1 MRMHVKGRVTASA
14 VAIAAV
20 VACALPVATGQTPP
34 PQAGPRPLRAM
45 TYNIHHGSGNDD
57 CTPPPVTRP
66 PSTECAFDLDRIA
79 EVIRAEAPDIVALQE
94 VDRFWGRSGTLDHPA
109 LLAAALEM
117 QPCYGANLNHNPDS
131 HSSVPHQ
138 YGTLILSK
146 FDILEC
152 RNTFLPSTRPATD
165 TTPAVNREQRGL
177 LEVLVNVRGVPL
189 RVYNTHYEHT
199 SEYTDVRAA
208 QIQATIAHVGD
219 FEEDTIL
226 AGDLNAQPTA
236 PEILPLFAVF
246 RDTWPIANPGA
257 PGYTIPASPDEEP
270 DRRIDYLL
278 LSPAI
283 EVQGAEVAITPLTRM
298 AADHYPVR
306 ADLVL
311 PGAHVGIGRRP

>member
-1 MRMHVKGRVTASA
+1 MSTWANSRMTVST

-20 VACALPVATGQTPP
+20 IACAMPLAKQPTRQE
-34 PQAGPRPLRAM
+34 PQAGPRALRAM
-45 TYNIHHGSGNDD
+45 TYNIHHGTGNDD

-79 EVIRAEAPDIVALQE
+79 QVIRDQAPDIVALQE

-117 QPCYGANLNHNPDS
+117 QPCYGANLSHNPDT

-152 RNTFLPSTRPATD
+152 SNTFLPSTRPATD

-199 SEYTDVRAA
+199 SQFADVRAA
-208 QIQATIAHVGD
+208 QIQATIAHIGD

-226 AGDLNAQPTA
+226 AGDLNAPPTA
-236 PEILPLFAVF
+236 PEIQPLLAFM
-246 RDTWPIANPGA
+246 RDAWPIANPGA
-257 PGYTIPASPDEEP
+257 PGYTISASPTAEP
-270 DRRIDYLL
+270 TRRIDYLL
-278 LSPAI
+278 LSPQ
-283 EVQGAEVAITPLTRM
+283 VTVVGAVVPINPLTRL

-306 ADLVL
+306 GDFTL
-311 PGAHVGIGRRP
+311 PGAHVGIGR

>member
-1 MRMHVKGRVTASA
+1 MTTWMKPRLTASA
-14 VAIAAV
+14 IAILAV
-20 VACALPVATGQTPP
+20 VACAMPLARQDTAQQ

-45 TYNIHHGSGNDD
+45 TYNIHHGTGNDD

-66 PSTECAFDLDRIA
+66 PQTECAFDLDRIA
-79 EVIRAEAPDIVALQE
+79 QVIREQAPDIVALQE
-94 VDRFWGRSGTLDHPA
+94 VDRFWGRSGVTDQPA

-131 HSSVPHQ
+131 HASVPHQ

-152 RNTFLPSTRPATD
+152 RNTFLPSTRPATP
-165 TTPAVNREQRGL
+165 TSPAVNREQRGL

-199 SEYTDVRAA
+199 SDFRDVRAA
-208 QIQATIAHVGD
+208 QINATIALIGD

-236 PEILPLFAVF
+236 AEIQPLFAAF

-257 PGYTIPASPDEEP
+257 PGYTITASPTAEP
-270 DRRIDYLL
+270 TRRIDYLL
-278 LSPAI
+278 LSPH
-283 EVQGAEVAITPLTRM
+283 VTVVGAEVPISPLTRM

-306 ADLVL
+306 GDFTL
-311 PGAHVGIGRRP
+311 PGSHVGIGR

>member
-1 MRMHVKGRVTASA
+1 MSIDIRARVTASMA
-14 VAIAAV
+14 ATAAI
-20 VACALPVATGQTPP
+20 VACALPLATEQTPQ
-34 PQAGPRPLRAM
+34 PQAGPRALRVM
-45 TYNIHHGSGNDD
+45 TYNIHHGTGNDD

-79 EVIRAEAPDIVALQE
+79 DVIRAEAPDIVALQE

-131 HSSVPHQ
+131 HANVPHQ

-146 FDILEC
+146 FDVLEC

-165 TTPAVNREQRGL
+165 TSPAVNREQRGL
-177 LEVLVNVRGVPL
+177 LEALVNVRGVPL

-199 SEYTDVRAA
+199 SQYTDVRAA
-208 QIQATIAHVGD
+208 QIQATIAHIGD

-236 PEILPLFAVF
+236 AEIQPLFAVF
-246 RDTWPIANPGA
+246 RDAWLIANPGA
-257 PGYTIPASPDEEP
+257 PGYTIPASPDVEP

-278 LSPAI
+278 LSP
-283 EVQGAEVAITPLTRM
+283 EVTVDAARVVINPLTRM

-306 ADLVL
+306 AELAL

>member
-1 MRMHVKGRVTASA
+1 MTRSVKPRVAASV
-14 VAIAAV
+14 VAIVAV
-20 VACALPVATGQTPP
+20 IACATPLAKQDTVHD

-66 PSTECAFDLDRIA
+66 PSTECAFNLDRIA
-79 EVIRAEAPDIVALQE
+79 QVIREQAPDIVALQE
-94 VDRFWGRSGTLDHPA
+94 VDRFWGRSGMTDQPA

-117 QPCYGANLNHNPDS
+117 QPCYGANLDHNPDS

-189 RVYNTHYEHT
+189 RFYNTHYEHT
-199 SEYTDVRAA
+199 SQYFDVRAA
-208 QIQATIAHVGD
+208 QINATIAHVGD

-236 PEILPLFAVF
+236 AEIQPLFAVF
-246 RDTWPIANPGA
+246 RDTWPIAKPGS
-257 PGYTIPASPDEEP
+257 PGYTIAAAPDVEP
-270 DRRIDYLL
+270 TRRIDYLL
-278 LSPAI
+278 LSHH
-283 EVQGAEVAITPLTRM
+283 VTVVGAEVIIDPLTRM

-306 ADLVL
+306 GDFTL
-311 PGAHVGIGRRP
+311 PGAHVGIGK